1 MSVKIED
8 LHKNYKVGDNT
19 IKAVNGVTLEIADG
33 TFAAI
38 MGPSGCGKTTLLHL
52 IGGLDKATS
61 GKVIVNNC
69 DLSEMKDT
77 ALSRFRCCEIGFVF
91 QKFNL
96 INEMTVKENIVTP
109 VLISKRKINEEY
121 VAELTEILGLSERLE
136 HTPLQLS
143 GGQQQRVAIA
153 RALANDPALILCDEP
168 TGNLD
173 KKSSEEVINLL
184 DKVHE
189 KYGKTIIMVTH
200 DPIIADHANIL
211 YRMED
216 GRIVRSTQKP

>member
-1 MSVKIED
+1 MLIKTVDLKKEYKI
-8 LHKNYKVGDNT
+8 GDNT
-19 IKAVNGVTLEIADG
+19 IKAVNGVDLQVEAGKFIS
-33 TFAAI
+33 I
-38 MGPSGCGKTTLLHL
+38 MGPSGCGKSTLLHL

-61 GKVIVNNC
+61 GQVFVN
-69 DLSEMKDT
+69 DVELSSMNDT
-77 ALSRFRCCEIGFVF
+77 ALSKFRCCEIGFVF

-109 VLISKRKINEEY
+109 ILISGRKINDEY
-121 VAELTEILGLSERLE
+121 INGLIEALGLKDRLD

-173 KKSSEEVINLL
+173 KKNSEEVISLL
-184 DKVHE
+184 DTIHE
-189 KYGKTIIMVTH
+189 KYQKTIMMVTH
-200 DPIIADHANIL
+200 DKSIADHADEL
-211 YRMED
+211 YVMED
-216 GRIVRSTQKP
+216 GKLIR